1 MSYAAGPDRR
11 EAILDAEQKRLDWLR
26 ANPAIPV
33 LEWGQEMLYPAGD
46 LGEVTAVAAI
56 AVRDVEELETGYRVI
71 VRFGAGVS
79 YVAIVTEKTKTQV
92 VAA

>member
-1 MSYAAGPDRR
+1 MSYAADPVKRA
-11 EAILDAEQKRLDWLR
+11 AILDAEQKRLDWLR

-33 LEWGQEMLYPAGD
+33 LEWGQERLYPAAD
-46 LGEVTAVAAI
+46 LGEVTAVAAHAAQEI
-56 AVRDVEELETGYRVI
+56 EELADGYRVI

-79 YVAIVTEKTKTQV
+79 YVAIVTEQASAGA

>member
-1 MSYAAGPDRR
+1 MSYAADPVKRA
-11 EAILDAEQKRLDWLR
+11 AILDAEQRRLDWLR
-26 ANPAIPV
+26 GNPAIPV
-33 LEWGQEMLYPAGD
+33 FELGSEKVYPADD
-46 LGEVTAVAAI
+46 LGEVTAVAAL

-79 YVAIVTEKTKTQV
+79 YVAIVTEQAMAGA